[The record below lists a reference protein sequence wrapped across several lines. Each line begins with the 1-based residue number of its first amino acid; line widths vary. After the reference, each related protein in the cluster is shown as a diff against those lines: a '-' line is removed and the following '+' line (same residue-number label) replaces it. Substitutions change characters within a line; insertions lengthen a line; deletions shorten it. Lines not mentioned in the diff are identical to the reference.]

1 MLTLTEV
8 GLTKQAQR
16 FLDSIDHGRFKVNG
30 TIIDNVALYK
40 KERVGNI
47 IRIYLTIGLEHEG
60 TISEI
65 TLIDVNGDAVAIS
78 DEVILKP
85 NNKGIYVTFK
95 YKYWEE
101 EVTAVE

>member
-8 GLTKQAQR
+8 GLAKQAQR

-30 TIIDNVALYK
+30 TIVDNVALYK
-40 KERVGNI
+40 KERVGDT
-47 IRIYLTIGLEHEG
+47 IRIYLALGLEHSG

-65 TLIDVNGDAVAIS
+65 TLVDTDGDAVAIS

-95 YKYWEE
+95 YKYFEE